1 MKNTVA
7 AAVCLVSVLLAT
19 GCAHRETPEEARASE
34 LAARASRSAAA
45 AAAIP
50 DSVIVRT
57 KAACESDLRSLAN
70 RSSGKYVHT
79 LDSLQF
85 IGDVSE
91 YDIRNRPHAYDI
103 VVSYTVRM
111 TATGEL
117 VASKQTC
124 RVDDTGEVEWLAA

>member
-1 MKNTVA
+1 MKNAV
-7 AAVCLVSVLLAT
+7 AAVCLVLLLLVT
-19 GCAHRETPEEARASE
+19 GCAHRATPEEARASD

-50 DSVIVRT
+50 DSVTTQT
-57 KAACESDLRSLAN
+57 KTACENDLRSLASK
-70 RSSGKYVHT
+70 SSGKYVHT
-79 LDSLQF
+79 VDSVQF

-91 YDIRNRPHAYDI
+91 YDMRNRPHAYDI

-117 VASKQTC
+117 VKSKQTC
-124 RVDDTGEVEWLAA
+124 RVTDAGNVEWMAA